1 MVEIMDEKQLNEYLE
16 DFENKVILP
25 GLEQNLFGRKIKV
38 QVKGGK
44 LRNSDFGKFVGLEF
58 KEKKPVAI
66 DYYGLVKKS
75 TGFARKLKQYEDL
88 DVKAARI
95 PVVHFAAVK
104 IEHITDLAPELLAGF
119 AAFKKHLVKL
129 RGFKKDGTVKE

>member
-1 MVEIMDEKQLNEYLE
+1 MDEKQLKIYLA
-16 DFENKVILP
+16 DFESKVILP
-25 GLEQNLFGRKIKV
+25 GLEQKLFGRQIKV

-44 LRNSDFGKFVGLEF
+44 LRNSDFGKFVGIEF
-58 KEKKPVAI
+58 EHKRAVAI

-75 TGFARKLKQYEDL
+75 TGFERKLKQYEDL

-129 RGFKKDGTVKE
+129 RGFKKDEQIPG

>member
-1 MVEIMDEKQLNEYLE
+1 MDQNELKQYLK
-16 DFENKVILP
+16 DFEDKVILP
-25 GLEQNLFGRKIKV
+25 GLEQKLFGRQIKV

-44 LRNSDFGKFVGLEF
+44 LRNSDFGKFVGIEF
-58 KEKKPVAI
+58 SHANAVAI

-75 TGFARKLKQYEDL
+75 TGFGEKLKGYSDL

-119 AAFKKHLVKL
+119 AAFKKHLVNL
-129 RGFKKDGTVKE
+129 RGFKKDE

>member
-1 MVEIMDEKQLNEYLE
+1 MDEKKLKEYLI
-16 DFENKVILP
+16 DFESKVILP
-25 GLEQNLFGRKIKV
+25 GLEQDLFGKKIKV

-44 LRNSDFGKFVGLEF
+44 LRASEFGKFVGIEF
-58 KEKKPVAI
+58 PYDDAVAI

-75 TGFARKLKQYEDL
+75 TGFSKKLNSYSDL

-104 IEHITDLAPELLAGF
+104 IEHITDLAPELLSGF

-129 RGFKKDGTVKE
+129 RGFKKENE